1 MDWDAQEGAIGEIN
15 NGIAR
20 LRGRLSHAAAIS
32 RCLRQRIGDLSLFLE
47 FADSKAFV
55 KQLGISSR
63 IQVEKYGRHGRGE
76 REGFEGFYSS
86 STEAFS

>member
-1 MDWDAQEGAIGEIN
+1 
-15 NGIAR
+15 
-20 LRGRLSHAAAIS
+20 
-32 RCLRQRIGDLSLFLE
+32 LSLFLE
-47 FADSKAFV
+47 FADSKAFA

-63 IQVEKYGRHGRGE
+63 IQVEKYGRHGRGK